1 MKEIKKIDQ
10 NELNGIIDYLA
21 YAIKSHQDWHPD
33 IIVTMAKGGLIPSRL
48 LAKALNISRILS
60 YGISFY
66 DENDQKEVEPVI
78 YQGLEGCKK
87 YILNKKI
94 LLVDDIADTGE
105 SFMSC
110 KDHLIELGVYR
121 DNIRSCS
128 LYYKKQSR
136 IKPTYYFSVL
146 NDDVWAYF
154 PWE

>member
-1 MKEIKKIDQ
+1 MNEIKTIDQ
-10 NELNGIIDYLA
+10 KELNGIIDYLA
-21 YAIKSHQDWHPD
+21 HAVKADQDWQPD

-66 DENDQKEVEPVI
+66 NENDQKEVDPVI
-78 YQGLEGCKK
+78 YQGLSDCKK
-87 YILNKKI
+87 YLVNKKI
-94 LLVDDIADTGE
+94 LLVDDISDTGE

-110 KDHLIELGVYR
+110 MEHLKELGVYR
-121 DNIRSCS
+121 DSIRSCS

-136 IKPTYYFSVL
+136 IKPTYCFSVL
-146 NDDVWAYF
+146 NNDVWVYF